1 MMHKPFVILRYIY
14 LLFLLKKKKKKK
26 EEQFIYTYIYV
37 YVPSCRKASFKINSP
52 SKIQVKKNKN

>member
-26 EEQFIYTYIYV
+26 NNLSIPIFMFMFHHVE
-37 YVPSCRKASFKINSP
+37 KLH
-52 SKIQVKKNKN
+52 SKLIARQKYK

>member
-26 EEQFIYTYIYV
+26 NNLSIPIFMFMFHHVEKFHLKLIARQKY
-37 YVPSCRKASFKINSP
+37 K
-52 SKIQVKKNKN
+52 